1 MQLSTNIKNRL
12 FALRGLLV
20 VPVALLN
27 IGMLAPTVA
36 HAITPTCPDTIDV
49 SKTGINGGAECAAP
63 SGKAGTATLF
73 GKNGLFT
80 LIANILLFII
90 GAVAV
95 IMLIIGGIR
104 YVLSAGDQGAV
115 TSAKNT
121 ILYAVIGI
129 VVAFVAFA
137 AVTFVTSQLD
147 NGSKVVGP

>member
-1 MQLSTNIKNRL
+1 MQISTNIKTRL

-20 VPVALLN
+20 VPVVLLN
-27 IGMLAPTVA
+27 LGMLAPVA
-36 HAITPTCPDTIDV
+36 LHAATPVCTEPIDV
-49 SKTGINGGAECAAP
+49 SKVGINGGAECAAP
-63 SGKAGTATLF
+63 GGKAGTATLF

-80 LIANILLFII
+80 LVANILLFII
-90 GAVAV
+90 GAIAV

-115 TSAKNT
+115 TTAKNT

-147 NGSKVVGP
+147 GGKAVGP